1 MSAIEDHVENVVCKR
16 FLEVKEDIRWFV
28 DKYFPNKMLVLEE
41 MAKENKGM
49 ELFNQ
54 LNDVWF
60 HLPDNV
66 FNIMENPKGWD
77 KFLSLVEV

>member
-1 MSAIEDHVENVVCKR
+1 
-16 FLEVKEDIRWFV
+16 
-28 DKYFPNKMLVLEE
+28 MLVLEE